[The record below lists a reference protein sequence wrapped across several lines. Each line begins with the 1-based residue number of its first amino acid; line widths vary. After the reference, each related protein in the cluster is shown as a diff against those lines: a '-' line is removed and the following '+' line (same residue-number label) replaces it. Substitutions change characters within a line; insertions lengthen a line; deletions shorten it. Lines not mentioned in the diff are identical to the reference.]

1 MMHFSGSVLEE
12 VFMKSTQQQQT
23 VKWLLYLSSS
33 NVVKA
38 GDNSHPEQRIELA
51 SSVGFK
57 GT

>member
-1 MMHFSGSVLEE
+1 MMHFSGSVLRE

-38 GDNSHPEQRIELA
+38 GDNSHPEQRI
-51 SSVGFK
+51 
-57 GT
+57 